1 MCLIQNPQAM
11 DSSHV
16 ALTAL
21 LLRAE
26 GFAHYR
32 CDRNVSL
39 GLNLVNVSKVLKCA
53 GNVSSNIASAPH
65 ALPLRLTRATA
76 PPTRDTGRHDHHQG

>member
-1 MCLIQNPQAM
+1 MQLIQNPQAM

-26 GFAHYR
+26 GFSHYR

-53 GNVSSNIASAPH
+53 GNVRSNMPSAVHTAVGFATPC
-65 ALPLRLTRATA
+65 TRAA
-76 PPTRDTGRHDHHQG
+76 PQPRRTT